1 MSRYDPPPL
10 PPPAEVA
17 AAAARK
23 RALLWCTLA
32 PPRRRRRSR
41 RGAAEETDAAL
52 EAAIVCGGLLSIR
65 TEVGECA
72 GVEEEECGGGEKP
85 KRERGVG
92 PVSADVALSKWRRL
106 W

>member
-1 MSRYDPPPL
+1 
-10 PPPAEVA
+10 
-17 AAAARK
+17 
-23 RALLWCTLA
+23 
-32 PPRRRRRSR
+32 
-41 RGAAEETDAAL
+41 
-52 EAAIVCGGLLSIR
+52 VCGGLLSIR

-85 KRERGVG
+85 KRVRGVG